1 MEEASGGGGGGDGGA
16 IQLLWAVASAAQVG
30 LGVRSYRKGH
40 AGDSCLMPLK
50 AFTVAS
56 LFIGSAASASVFIL
70 HANGIHGVI
79 IILLSLKFLGCYYL
93 RVKTQFD
100 PHSFTFSCSPF

>member
-1 MEEASGGGGGGDGGA
+1 MEEVTGGGGGGG
-16 IQLLWAVASAAQVG
+16 IQWLWGVASAAQMG

-70 HANGIHGVI
+70 HANGIHGVDDLI
-79 IILLSLKFLGCYYL
+79 EAGANLRAKLGL
-93 RVKTQFD
+93 RPRTPNKNMD
-100 PHSFTFSCSPF
+100 ES

>member
-1 MEEASGGGGGGDGGA
+1 MEEVTGGGGGGG
-16 IQLLWAVASAAQVG
+16 IQWLWGVASAAQMG

-79 IILLSLKFLGCYYL
+79 IILLSFKFLGCCYS
-93 RVKTQFD
+93 KCKD
-100 PHSFTFSCSPF
+100 PI